1 MGLGKT
7 MEAIGLSDVYNTDY
21 KVVIET
27 LAKRLECNIEMDS
40 YNYSPCEITIPEP
53 FMFDFGYSK
62 TYKLYVEYCDLDF
75 EKPNIDN
82 IYCEYKLI
90 IPDCQPNNQNLE
102 IDINPNNLIFLMFL
116 DSEGL
121 WESFFDTVFGDCHG
135 QDHEIIFSEYHRLR
149 HAYWDI
155 LTKIGCDKIV
165 IFTHF
170 HYNLE
175 EVLVYESEK
184 INSFNE
190 IIEYAKQ
197 MDDLF
202 PINLVAAM
210 NISSQN
216 YSPWQPPEYNPRSC
230 YSYAVVDE
238 ADAEE
243 KENDL
248 VWVPK

>member
-7 MEAIGLSDVYNTDY
+7 MQAIGLSDVYNADY

-40 YNYSPCEITIPEP
+40 YNYSPCEITIPEA
-53 FMFDFGYSK
+53 FMFDFGFSK
-62 TYKLYVEYCDLDF
+62 TYKLYVEYCDSDF
-75 EKPNIDN
+75 KNPNIDN
-82 IYCEYKLI
+82 IYCEYRLLI
-90 IPDCQPNNQNLE
+90 PNCQPNNQNLE
-102 IDINPNNLIFLMFL
+102 IDIYRNNLIYLIFL
-116 DSEGL
+116 DFESL

-135 QDHEIIFSEYHRLR
+135 QDHEIKFSEYHKIR

-155 LTKIGCDKIV
+155 LTKMRCDKIV

-175 EVLVYESEK
+175 EVLIEEPK
-184 INSFNE
+184 IINSFNE

-202 PINLVAAM
+202 PIYLISAM

-216 YSPWQPPEYNPRSC
+216 YFPWNPPEFNKRSC
-230 YSYAVVDE
+230 YSYVFIDE
-238 ADAEE
+238 SDAET
-243 KENDL
+243 KENEL